1 MWSTLLTT
9 LFFVALV
16 IAPFVSMS
24 MTIPAS
30 IFDASS
36 TLNFARS
43 SFSAYTT
50 VVASF
55 PLPSPK
61 SIRAKFLLLADK
73 SPSISAFRRFTNAP
87 ESSMLALKALSEISI
102 LPKKFLRSVV
112 SVTYELPCAL
122 GSAPVSV
129 PDVMPPFTP

>member
-1 MWSTLLTT
+1 MSVTTLSVWSTLLTT
-9 LFFVALV
+9 LFFIAFV
-16 IAPFVSMS
+16 ITPLVSMS

-36 TLNFARS
+36 TLNFAR
-43 SFSAYTT
+43 FSLPEYKT

-87 ESSMLALKALSEISI
+87 ASDAEALIALSDISI
-102 LPKKFLRSVV
+102 
-112 SVTYELPCAL
+112 
-122 GSAPVSV
+122 V
-129 PDVMPPFTP
+129 P